1 MTTLRSNFSGH
12 LVSRFGD
19 IYWPSRSPDLIPVN
33 FFLWGYLKDKLYV
46 GRPQT
51 TEELKQSIRTEIT
64 AIQVDMLSCTF
75 RDMRNRALEC
85 FSRDGEHLRDVIF
98 KS

>member
-1 MTTLRSNFSGH
+1 M
-12 LVSRFGD
+12 
-19 IYWPSRSPDLIPVN
+19 N
-33 FFLWGYLKDKLYV
+33 FFLWGYLKARIYA

-64 AIQVDMLSCTF
+64 AIQVDMLSRTL
-75 RDMRNRALEC
+75 RDMRNQALEC

>member
-1 MTTLRSNFSGH
+1 M
-12 LVSRFGD
+12 D
-19 IYWPSRSPDLIPVN
+19 
-33 FFLWGYLKDKLYV
+33 FFLWGYLKDRVYA

-64 AIQVDMLSCTF
+64 AIQVDMLIRTL
-75 RDMRNRALEC
+75 RNMRNRALEC
-85 FSRDGEHLRDVIF
+85 FSRDGEHLRDVLF